1 MQENTIHWILYL
13 IPTSVSN
20 LLNISGKIALECLM
34 FCLQTD
40 GIHFTVSTFFKLK
53 VFFNGKDGGFYTI
66 INYGLMA

>member
-1 MQENTIHWILYL
+1 
-13 IPTSVSN
+13 
-20 LLNISGKIALECLM
+20 M